1 MPWNHPANDRRYLIE
16 RLVREITKFDDEFR
30 REEAESA
37 VESPRRALRVCA
49 ALRQGHMPCP
59 LCGQCHLGQGRSGWC
74 QPVVAG
80 SNPEFPP
87 SRACTAGVALRA
99 RRLIGFAVVVRLSK

>member
-37 VESPRRALRVCA
+37 VESHA
-49 ALRQGHMPCP
+49 GH
-59 LCGQCHLGQGRSGWC
+59 
-74 QPVVAG
+74 
-80 SNPEFPP
+80 
-87 SRACTAGVALRA
+87 
-99 RRLIGFAVVVRLSK
+99 